1 MHVVVCIWITPV
13 FLSTIGLTPV
23 LHSHHKF
30 LLISLF
36 TSQTPDGAYAMTTT
50 GRGGG
55 GGGLGLIHFRPCS
68 FCPPGTL
75 SRDAGGTDK
84 NLFI

>member
-55 GGGLGLIHFRPCS
+55 RGAGFDS
-68 FCPPGTL
+68 L
-75 SRDAGGTDK
+75 SSLQLLPSRHSLT
-84 NLFI
+84 